1 MHVPKY
7 AALRHA
13 SPARHAR
20 RAAAAGALLLT
31 ALLAATGPARAA
43 TRGPSTQEERDKVVK
58 LAASLEAQPWS
69 EDAAAS
75 RQWILTFLS
84 EAPDITVKRCL
95 SLFGAAADRA
105 SIRPELLEQQMYSG
119 AAYNFQH
126 PDENPGSTGT
136 FVAGL
141 TGALNAYTAWRA
153 HGGIDAIPL
162 LDELVRT
169 QKAGEL
175 ERYVRERGRNCR

>member
-1 MHVPKY
+1 MHSD
-7 AALRHA
+7 LRHA
-13 SPARHAR
+13 SRFRRAR
-20 RAAAAGALLLT
+20 RAAAGALLLT
-31 ALLAATGPARAA
+31 ALAGVAGPAKAT
-43 TRGPSTQEERDKVVK
+43 TRGPSTQEERDKVVR
-58 LAASLEAQPWS
+58 LAATLEAQPWS
-69 EDAAAS
+69 DEAPAT

-95 SLFGAAADRA
+95 SLFGAPAERAA
-105 SIRPELLEQQMYSG
+105 IRPELLDQQMYSG

-126 PDENPGSTGT
+126 PDESPGSTGT

-141 TGALNAYTAWRA
+141 QGALNAYSAWRA
-153 HGGIDAIPL
+153 HGGIDAVPR
-162 LDELVRT
+162 LDELVRL